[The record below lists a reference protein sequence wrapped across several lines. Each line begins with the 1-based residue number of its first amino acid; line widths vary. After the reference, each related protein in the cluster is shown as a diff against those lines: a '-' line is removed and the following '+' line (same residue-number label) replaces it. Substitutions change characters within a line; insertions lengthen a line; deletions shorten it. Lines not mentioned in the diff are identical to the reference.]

1 MNYLINDAEETG
13 YLLQQKWNETHMQI
27 SRYIKKI
34 TTKTRDG
41 CMESILYNLET
52 ETIFLHQTPNPK
64 AIKKRVKVLAT

>member
-1 MNYLINDAEETG
+1 
-13 YLLQQKWNETHMQI
+13 MQI
-27 SRYIKKI
+27 SRYIEKI

-52 ETIFLHQTPNPK
+52 ETIFLNKTPNSK

>member
-13 YLLQQKWNETHMQI
+13 YLLGQKWNETHMQI

-41 CMESILYNLET
+41 CMESILYNLEDRDN
-52 ETIFLHQTPNPK
+52 LSK
-64 AIKKRVKVLAT
+64 